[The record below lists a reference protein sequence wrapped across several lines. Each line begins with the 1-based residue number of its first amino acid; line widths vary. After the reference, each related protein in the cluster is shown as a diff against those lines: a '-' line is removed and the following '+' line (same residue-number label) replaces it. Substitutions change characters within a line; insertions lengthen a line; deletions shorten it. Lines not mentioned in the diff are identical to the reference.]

1 MAASTGLTGN
11 NAGETLLRTYFA
23 DAFRQVTKRTEL
35 PEILVTFFPFAGL
48 NHTIRIRRQR
58 IYVRVSD
65 LLREAPPQ
73 VHRALAHILISRLF
87 RKRVSAEHQD
97 LYRQFAFQP
106 HVLRASEL
114 ARRERGR
121 KRLTSSAGRCYDLD
135 QLFARL
141 NRRYF
146 ENELVKPALSWSQR
160 RTKRILGHHDRVHEA
175 IVISRTLDSIEIPQ
189 FVIEYVLFHEM
200 LHVKHAPR
208 LIGGR
213 RVFHHAAFRAD
224 ERRFQFYNEAMTYLD
239 RFSER
244 A

>member
-1 MAASTGLTGN
+1 MAASTGLTGMST
-11 NAGETLLRTYFA
+11 GETLLRTYFA
-23 DAFRQVTKRTEL
+23 DAFRQVTRRAEL
-35 PEILVTFFPFAGL
+35 PEIQVTFFPFAGL

-73 VHRALAHILISRLF
+73 VYRALAHILISRLF
-87 RKRVSAEHQD
+87 RKRVSAEYQD

-121 KRLTSSAGRCYDLD
+121 KRLTESAGRHYDLD
-135 QLFARL
+135 QLFSRL

-146 ENELVKPALSWSQR
+146 ANELEKPVLSWSQR
-160 RTKRILGHHDRVHEA
+160 RTRRILGHHDRVHEA
-175 IVISRTLDSIEIPQ
+175 IVISRTLDSSEIPQ

-200 LHVKHAPR
+200 LHVKHTPR
-208 LIGGR
+208 LIKGR

-224 ERRFQFYNEAMTYLD
+224 ERRFQYYNEAMTFLD
-239 RFSER
+239 LFSTR
-244 A
+244 D

>member
-1 MAASTGLTGN
+1 MAVSAGPLRMS
-11 NAGETLLRTYFA
+11 AGETLLRSYFA
-23 DAFRQVTKRTEL
+23 DAFRQVTRRGE
-35 PEILVTFFPFAGL
+35 PPDIQVTFFPFAGL

-73 VHRALAHILISRLF
+73 VHRALAHILISKLF
-87 RKRVSAEHQD
+87 RKRVSPEHQD

-106 HVLRASEL
+106 HMLRASEL

-121 KRLTSSAGRCYDLD
+121 KHVTGSTGRIYDLE
-135 QLFARL
+135 QLFTRL

-146 ENELVKPALSWSQR
+146 SSELVKPVLSWSQR
-160 RTKRILGHHDRVHEA
+160 RTRRILGHHDRVHDT
-175 IVISRTLDSIEIPQ
+175 IVISRTLDSSEIPQ
-189 FVIEYVLFHEM
+189 FIIEYVLFHEM

-208 LIGGR
+208 LINGR

-224 ERRFQFYNEAMTYLD
+224 ERRFQFYDEAMAFLD
-239 RFSER
+239 RFAER
-244 A
+244 G

>member
-1 MAASTGLTGN
+1 MT
-11 NAGETLLRTYFA
+11 AGETVLRSYFA
-23 DAFRQVTKRTEL
+23 DAFRQVTKRAEL
-35 PEILVTFFPFAGL
+35 PEIQVTFFPFAGL

-73 VHRALAHILISRLF
+73 VYRALAHILISRLF
-87 RKRVSAEHQD
+87 RKRVSSEHQD
-97 LYRQFAFQP
+97 LYRQFTFQP
-106 HVLRASEL
+106 HVMRASEL

-121 KRLTSSAGRCYDLD
+121 KRLSSSAGRFYDLD

-146 ENELVKPALSWSQR
+146 ENQLVKPVLSWSQR
-160 RTKRILGHHDRVHEA
+160 RTRRILGHHDRAHDA
-175 IVISRTLDSIEIPQ
+175 IVISRTLDSSEIPQ
-189 FVIEYVLFHEM
+189 FVIEYVLYHEM
-200 LHVKHAPR
+200 LHVKHTPR
-208 LIGGR
+208 SINGR
-213 RVFHHAAFRAD
+213 RFFHHAAFRAD
-224 ERRFQFYNEAMTYLD
+224 ERRFQFYTEAMAYLD